1 MRLPDLGSCRGV
13 SHGDYRGQV
22 PLYTFKKNRSVFRES
37 EGTPTFRPLN
47 PNPMFFNQVVGN
59 GANLFVIIVAVVV
72 GFVAA
77 LAFIDSQRTTRDQNE
92 NNKDMPR

>member
-1 MRLPDLGSCRGV
+1 
-13 SHGDYRGQV
+13 
-22 PLYTFKKNRSVFRES
+22 
-37 EGTPTFRPLN
+37 
-47 PNPMFFNQVVGN
+47 MFFNQVVGN

>member
-1 MRLPDLGSCRGV
+1 
-13 SHGDYRGQV
+13 
-22 PLYTFKKNRSVFRES
+22 
-37 EGTPTFRPLN
+37 
-47 PNPMFFNQVVGN
+47 MFFNQVVGS

-77 LAFIDSQRTTRDQNE
+77 LALIDSKRTIKDQND